1 VTPAWPLTEAQRDA
15 LCELANV
22 GAGHAATSLSHL
34 LSGQRVAFQA
44 PEVWGFTLQG
54 WQARLEKEAPW
65 LAAVHEVHGA
75 AGGTLWL
82 LFAQTDSQA
91 LATQMASAV
100 VPPAEASVDAAVHR
114 AAQTMGVSA
123 LSAMGRLTGLTLSSG
138 EPVLRR
144 SALSAPL
151 PFEADRA
158 PGLVLE
164 VRLRAPSLAAQFL
177 LLPAT
182 ASVGP
187 LLHSLRV

>member
-1 VTPAWPLTEAQRDA
+1 M
-15 LCELANV
+15 
-22 GAGHAATSLSHL
+22 
-34 LSGQRVAFQA
+34 AFQA
-44 PEVWGFTLQG
+44 PEVWGFTTEG

-65 LAAVHEVHGA
+65 LAAVHEVQGPGA
-75 AGGTLWL
+75 GTLWL
-82 LFAQTDSQA
+82 LFAQVDSQA
-91 LATQMASAV
+91 LAAQMASAA
-100 VPPAEASVDAAVHR
+100 PPAEASVDTAVHR
-114 AAQTMGVSA
+114 AAQAMGVSA

-144 SALSAPL
+144 SALGASSPPA
-151 PFEADRA
+151 EEGRT

-177 LLPAT
+177 LVPAA